1 MTADDGTRTRVSV
14 GDRVLDVEVSGP
26 AGGTVLLYHHG
37 TPGAVT
43 PPPFLREAA
52 HERGM
57 RLVTFSRAGYG
68 SSTRHPGRRV
78 VDVVPDAA
86 AVLDHVGADDC
97 VVAGWSGG
105 GPHALATAAEL
116 PHRVRA
122 AVLMAGVAPSDA
134 SGLDFLDGMGE
145 DNLEEFGAAGEGE
158 AALRRLLEAQVPELV
173 SSTVG
178 EVVEAMR
185 TLLPAVDQEIFRRP
199 DIAPFLL
206 ASFQEGLRHGVDGWL
221 DDDLAFLRPWGFDL
235 DAPARNGVP
244 VSVWQGSDDLM
255 VPAAHGRWLA
265 EHVAGARAYLESGEG
280 HLSIVVGAVERML
293 DEVGQRLV
301 DTSTPGDRPE
311 ADPG

>member
-1 MTADDGTRTRVSV
+1 MTADSTRATVTV
-14 GDRVLDVEVSGP
+14 GDRELDVEVSGP
-26 AGGTVLLYHHG
+26 ADATVLLYHHG

-43 PPPFLREAA
+43 PPPYLRQAA

-78 VDVVPDAA
+78 VDVVPDSA
-86 AVLDHVGADDC
+86 AVLDHVGADQC

-134 SGLDFLDGMGE
+134 AGLDFLDGMGE
-145 DNLEEFGAAGEGE
+145 DNLEEFRAAGEGE
-158 AALRRLLEAQVPELV
+158 AALRRLLEAQAPRLV
-173 SSTVG
+173 SSTVE

-185 TLLPAVDQEIFRRP
+185 TLLPAVDRKIFRRP
-199 DIAPFLL
+199 DVAPFLL
-206 ASFQEGLRHGVDGWL
+206 ASFQEGLRHGVDGWV
-221 DDDLAFLRPWGFDL
+221 DDDLALLRPWGFDVE
-235 DAPARNGVP
+235 APGRHGTP
-244 VSVWQGSDDLM
+244 VSVWQGGEDLM
-255 VPAAHGRWLA
+255 VPVAHGRWLA
-265 EHVAGARAYLESGEG
+265 EHVAGAVRHIEPGEG

-293 DEVGQRLV
+293 DEVLSSCGPLDIRAGFPV
-301 DTSTPGDRPE
+301 SGPS
-311 ADPG
+311 